1 MSTLGAEING
11 SLVPVGQEGSV
22 PSGLSFPLVTSA
34 TPVAGKMQF
43 ITVDPGTGLANAADS
58 ALPYQI
64 AGGFVYPDE
73 LITFDASNSGNAI
86 VRTSWRYA
94 NHNTPSTI
102 ANDGFTAASVGT
114 VWWHADTETPGALSH
129 TGTVAGANLFDRS
142 LGGLV
147 LGLVRKGSPAIRFWV
162 GPVAQ
167 AIARGVLLANAFP
180 GGSWAKAVDASA
192 STDLAEVVIDNQPK
206 AHGPVIGV
214 EFLVEGTTLA
224 ASGTSNYA
232 TLTLSRRDG
241 AGGVA
246 VVVATADSQTTAW
259 TQWTAVTFAL
269 SAVAGAVN
277 GLETDIFT
285 IQRTHTGSGAA
296 LPAGRLRVI
305 RKVI

>member
-1 MSTLGAEING
+1 MTTLGAEING

-22 PSGLSFPLVTSA
+22 PSGLTFPLTTSS
-34 TPVAGKMQF
+34 TPLAGKQQF
-43 ITVDPGTGLANAADS
+43 ITIDPVLGLATAADD
-58 ALPYQI
+58 ATPYQI

-73 LITFDASNSGNAI
+73 VTTFDASNAGNAI
-86 VRTSWRYA
+86 VRTSWRYSI
-94 NHNTPSTI
+94 HNLPSTI
-102 ANDGFTAASVGT
+102 ASDGFSAANVGT
-114 VWWHADTETPGALSH
+114 AWWIADTETPGALSH
-129 TGTVAGANLFDRS
+129 TGTVAGVNLKDRT

-147 LGLVRKGSPAIRFWV
+147 LGLVRKGSTAIRFWV

-167 AIARGVLLANAFP
+167 AIARGVLLANSFP

-192 STDLAEVVIDNQPK
+192 STDLAEVALDNQPK
-206 AHGPVIGV
+206 AHGPVIAV

-232 TLTLSRRDG
+232 TLTLSKRDG